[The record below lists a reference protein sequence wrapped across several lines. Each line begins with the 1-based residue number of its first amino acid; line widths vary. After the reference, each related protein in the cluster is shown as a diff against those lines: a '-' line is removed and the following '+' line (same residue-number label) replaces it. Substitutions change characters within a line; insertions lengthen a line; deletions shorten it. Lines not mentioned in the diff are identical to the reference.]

1 MRYSSTTPYTF
12 IGRIA
17 REEGQLFLHAR
28 RQMPIGQG
36 GFHVGGLQRWENAGP
51 NCTRSVLA
59 HANYLYVYD
68 CGSEPKRHVHREIN
82 ALIEHRANCKLDLLV
97 LSHFDRDHICGT
109 PHLLR
114 ALDGLRVDTIMLPYV
129 DMDERIVA
137 LAQAAAETH
146 DNGGQ
151 IDKFFLDMVFDPVRT
166 LAQFGPRRILLVR
179 GDDDEGPVDP
189 DRPGFDPDGP
199 TPALKHR
206 MMADFDREGSFD
218 TKLIYAYDDPQRPGS
233 TALISGM
240 GETEVRE
247 IRNMAIAVSD
257 TEGSFFWK
265 LLPWVRGADPA
276 DVARFRARVET
287 LFAWPVGSFGWQVQN
302 TAVRKQ
308 MVTTKRTALA
318 RAYKEAF
325 GDKNLT
331 SLCLYSG
338 LLNPTDARAIALTHD
353 LPSDHLTKI
362 GWLGTGDA
370 HLKEP
375 ADIAAFRRGYG
386 ADLDLVSTYL
396 LPHHGSI
403 KNSDPAD
410 LIVDADL
417 WVAAADPIHPWAHP
431 HWELQAAVAGMGRAF
446 RHVRAS
452 RFTASEELFAVTGT
466 R

>member
-1 MRYSSTTPYTF
+1 MRYSSNRRYTF
-12 IGRIA
+12 ISRIA
-17 REEGQLFLHAR
+17 RKKGQLLLHAR

-36 GFHVGGLQRWENAGP
+36 GFHVGGLRRWANVGP
-51 NCTRSVLA
+51 NDTRSVLA
-59 HANYLYVYD
+59 RADYLYVYD
-68 CGSEPKRHVHREIN
+68 CGAEPKRHVHREIN
-82 ALIEHRANCKLDLLV
+82 ALIEHRASRKLDLLV

-114 ALDGLRVDTIMLPYV
+114 AGDGLRVDTIMLPFV

-146 DNGGQ
+146 DNGGR
-151 IDKFFLDMVFDPVRT
+151 IDSFFLDMVFDPVGT

-179 GDDDEGPVDP
+179 GDDDEGPLDL
-189 DRPGFDPDGP
+189 DRPGIDPDAP
-199 TPALKHR
+199 TPASKHR
-206 MMADFDREGSFD
+206 IMADFDRAGPSG
-218 TKLIYAYDDPQRPGS
+218 TKLIGAYDDPQRPAS
-233 TALISGM
+233 TALIARM
-240 GETEVRE
+240 GATEVRE
-247 IRNMAIAVSD
+247 IRNLAMAVGD
-257 TEGSFFWK
+257 TKGSFFWK
-265 LLPWVRGADPA
+265 LLPWVRRADPA

-287 LFAWPVGSFGWQVQN
+287 LFTWPVGSFGRQVQR

-338 LLNPTDARAIALTHD
+338 PLNPIDAHAIALMHD
-353 LPSDHLTKI
+353 LPSDPLTKI

-375 ADIAAFRRGYG
+375 ADISAFRRGYG
-386 ADLDLVSTYL
+386 AELDLVSTYL

-403 KNSDPAD
+403 ENSDPND

-417 WVAAADPIHPWAHP
+417 WVAAADPLHPWAHP
-431 HWELQAAVAGMGRAF
+431 HWELQAAVARMGRTF
-446 RHVRAS
+446 HHVRAS
-452 RFTASEELFAVTGT
+452 EFTASEELFAVTGLS
-466 R
+466 